1 MLSPTYLAFCHL
13 TFICQAYFDL
23 VPNAR
28 PLATALKHWAKC
40 RGLNDPSGS
49 SGPTTLSSYSIVL
62 LLLSYL
68 QVKGHLPNL
77 QDPALIEQT
86 GVAPTFLWARPAK
99 NKKKPAGKQS
109 MPRKRQQETV
119 VGALAN
125 AQQAPLRMR
134 CETTFVPAYAA
145 AGAQSSELAPL
156 TLDGGLRGFFAYYAS
171 FVFENTVVALAAS
184 GTMPRAAPF
193 ENAAATAEADTVNRR
208 FSALQPDVVDDI
220 AEVVSRLGDIH
231 VRGQTESPVIQRLT
245 RDLDSA
251 ETAALELEEDAED
264 AHRIADGVDF
274 LQPETWQEHL

>member
-1 MLSPTYLAFCHL
+1 MF
-13 TFICQAYFDL
+13 QAYFDL
-23 VPNAR
+23 VTNAR

-99 NKKKPAGKQS
+99 QKSAGKKS
-109 MPRKRQQETV
+109 KASKRHQGAL
-119 VGALAN
+119 VGAPVDV
-125 AQQAPLRMR
+125 QQAPLHVR

-145 AGAQSSELAPL
+145 FRAQVSELAPL
-156 TLDGGLRGFFAYYAS
+156 TLDAGLRGFFAYYAA
-171 FVFENTVVALAAS
+171 FDFENTVVALAAS
-184 GTMPRAAPF
+184 GTMPRAVSF
-193 ENAAATAEADTVNRR
+193 KMVATKAEADTVKRR
-208 FSALQPDVVDDI
+208 SEEGTAVQPDAVDDM

-245 RDLDSA
+245 GDLNSA

-264 AHRIADGVDF
+264 AHRIADGVNF
-274 LQPETWQEHL
+274 LQPATWQEHL